1 MSPPIGTR
9 EADAWRAWLIARD
22 DAAAK
27 IAKEVIIPRM
37 LFRSAVWWGW
47 IDSNPLEGIRTG
59 SQTNRATAHDHMVRD
74 SDFERAAAKPTRGAE
89 SGALAAQ
96 NAAQQGAAE
105 SGKEQADPPQTQK
118 GPAFMPVPAACCR
131 SSQEGENGPGQTR
144 TVDLTLIRGAL

>member
-74 SDFERAAAKPTRGAE
+74 SDFERAAATPTRGAKC
-89 SGALAAQ
+89 
-96 NAAQQGAAE
+96 GAAG
-105 SGKEQADPPQTQK
+105 SGKERQGTDRPATNTTGTSVYA
-118 GPAFMPVPAACCR
+118 GPCR
-131 SSQEGENGPGQTR
+131 LLPF
-144 TVDLTLIRGAL
+144 LARG